1 MSTTAA
7 KTPDTGNVR
16 SARVAFT
23 FESLKQ
29 RLLPVAAPSGA
40 LMWIVPLVVTIIGG
54 LLRFVHLSHPNMLIF
69 DETYYVKDA
78 YSLMHFGYEMEW
90 VDDSNDQFVAGDPQL
105 KDTASFVVH
114 PPLGKWLI
122 AFGMMAFGEFD
133 GFGWRFATAL
143 FGTLAVLL
151 TTLCARLLFGSHLLA
166 GIAGLLI
173 AIDGHSIVM
182 SRTALLDIFL
192 MFFVLAAFY
201 ALLKDRVHGRTQ
213 LAKKLS
219 VPLGNRPDEFLLDL
233 GPMLWWRPWR
243 LVAALMLGGAVGIK
257 WSALAFVA
265 VFCLMAVLWDFGAR
279 RTAGIQRWQSA
290 AFTRDGIYSFVT
302 MMPVVLLTYLAT
314 WTGWLITAGGR
325 YRQWAV
331 ENPGEGVTWLP
342 ATLRSL
348 WHYHQAAYDFHSG
361 LSSEHG
367 WASAPWT
374 WLFSGRPVLMYFEGY
389 DNGQNGCAL
398 DRCTEVIM
406 DMPNPVMWWACT
418 ISMILLV
425 FWWLGARDWRAGA
438 LLSSVVAG
446 FLPWLMY
453 PERTM
458 FFFYTLPLVPFMVL
472 ALTYM
477 IGRFIPRKPRSDA
490 GYRTRI
496 ILVAVS
502 LALLLLVSAFFW
514 SVWSGELT
522 SDDYYRM
529 HVWIPSWG

>member
-7 KTPDTGNVR
+7 KTPDTGHVR

-219 VPLGNRPDEFLLDL
+219 VPLGNRPDEFC
-233 GPMLWWRPWR
+233 W
-243 LVAALMLGGAVGIK
+243 I
-257 WSALAFVA
+257 LAP
-265 VFCLMAVLWDFGAR
+265 CFG
-279 RTAGIQRWQSA
+279 
-290 AFTRDGIYSFVT
+290 
-302 MMPVVLLTYLAT
+302 
-314 WTGWLITAGGR
+314 GGR
-325 YRQWAV
+325 
-331 ENPGEGVTWLP
+331 GV
-342 ATLRSL
+342 
-348 WHYHQAAYDFHSG
+348 
-361 LSSEHG
+361 
-367 WASAPWT
+367 
-374 WLFSGRPVLMYFEGY
+374 
-389 DNGQNGCAL
+389 
-398 DRCTEVIM
+398 
-406 DMPNPVMWWACT
+406 
-418 ISMILLV
+418 
-425 FWWLGARDWRAGA
+425 
-438 LLSSVVAG
+438 
-446 FLPWLMY
+446 
-453 PERTM
+453 
-458 FFFYTLPLVPFMVL
+458 
-472 ALTYM
+472 
-477 IGRFIPRKPRSDA
+477 
-490 GYRTRI
+490 
-496 ILVAVS
+496 
-502 LALLLLVSAFFW
+502 
-514 SVWSGELT
+514 
-522 SDDYYRM
+522 
-529 HVWIPSWG
+529 